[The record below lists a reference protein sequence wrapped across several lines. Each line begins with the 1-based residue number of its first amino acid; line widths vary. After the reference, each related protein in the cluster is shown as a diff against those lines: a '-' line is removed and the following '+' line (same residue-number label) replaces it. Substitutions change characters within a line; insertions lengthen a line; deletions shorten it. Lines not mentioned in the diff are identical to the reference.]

1 MHLKRLMSC
10 NESVLSQTSSD
21 ITTCIQMY
29 DDGGEE
35 NIEDENEE
43 VNQQMSEL
51 HVHMDLDCAT
61 NEIGLYYI

>member
-35 NIEDENEE
+35 NIEE

-61 NEIGLYYI
+61 NEMGWYCI